1 LERLLEKVRKL
12 LTLGSYGRV
21 ILVKD
26 KRTGSLR
33 AMKSLKKI
41 MFENDDKKHLLEEV
55 KLLMELDHPNIMKV
69 FSLYEEEKFYRIITE
84 Y

>member
-1 LERLLEKVRKL
+1 MERLLEKVRKL